1 MLAAGPFECSEIELL
16 LEQVDF
22 VVKDVYEDY
31 NFGSYH
37 LEIPHMICITE
48 AR

>member
-1 MLAAGPFECSEIELL
+1 MLAAGPFEYSKIELL
-16 LEQVDF
+16 LEQKRF

-37 LEIPHMICITE
+37 LEIPRMIHITE
-48 AR
+48 A